1 MQSSV
6 CLSKALFVIFARL
19 QANQIFTLRIRGKQI
34 IGLFLLSV
42 LLIKVCIIPVIYLD
56 FQLRKDFIVATLCE
70 NRNRPQLHC
79 DGKCYLAKKIADAK
93 KQEESKLLSAQT
105 SVNGL
110 TFAGVFSESISWDK
124 ESLVKFDYRNALN
137 ASEFA
142 RDFFHPPLC

>member
-1 MQSSV
+1 M
-6 CLSKALFVIFARL
+6 
-19 QANQIFTLRIRGKQI
+19 RIRGKQI

-93 KQEESKLLSAQT
+93 KQEEKQAESDFLSKLLSAQT
-105 SVNGL
+105 SVNGMF
-110 TFAGVFSESISWDK
+110 FASIFSESIAWDI
-124 ESLVKFDYRNALN
+124 EMPVKFDYSNALN
-137 ASEFA
+137 ASDFT
-142 RDFFHPPLC
+142 RDFFHPPLR